1 MTHSD
6 ADGVPSAAPPGGPSA
21 APPGGPSAAP
31 ADARSGVPEADGVLE
46 RRTADYRSVVRK
58 LTQLDNEAAKHR
70 DEAHAWHNSRAAE
83 ADEAVRAADRR
94 IRSTAEALDEAQRRL
109 EDVDAEVEGLWV
121 EFAHKAGRPAERFG
135 RPPEPAVPR
144 QRDRDADE
152 YLQDAAAIA
161 ARTQATK
168 PIKGASVL
176 YVGLGALGGA
186 VGLAAWSLLR
196 WAGHETGGDLA
207 VGLPVVA
214 LIVALLG
221 PILAVIVAKRVA
233 DRTDAPLDA
242 STVVTVLASALITA
256 GLILVIVRNSAA
268 TG

>member
-1 MTHSD
+1 MTPD
-6 ADGVPSAAPPGGPSA
+6 P
-21 APPGGPSAAP
+21 
-31 ADARSGVPEADGVLE
+31 DGVLE
-46 RRTADYRSVVRK
+46 RRTPDYRSVVKK
-58 LTQLDNEAAKHR
+58 LTELDDDAANHRTEAR
-70 DEAHAWHNSRAAE
+70 TWHDTRAAE

-94 IRSTAEALDEAQRRL
+94 VREAAAAADAAQRRL
-109 EDVDAEVEGLWV
+109 DEVDATVERLWSD
-121 EFAHKAGRPAERFG
+121 FAHTAGRPAERFG
-135 RPPEPAVPR
+135 RPPGPVVPR
-144 QRDRDADE
+144 QRDRAVED
-152 YLQDAAAIA
+152 YLQEAEATANRKTAI
-161 ARTQATK
+161 K
-168 PIKGASVL
+168 PIKGAALL

-196 WAGHETGGDLA
+196 WAGRESGGDLA

-233 DRTDAPLDA
+233 DRTKEPLDA